1 MKWTLGLL
9 LVGAVGCGYRQTRM
23 VACPETGC
31 PATYASSSPEGLARA
46 KADERMTPPANPPVT
61 PELYPPPAPLTPEP
75 DNAPIVTPP
84 PVTP

>member
-31 PATYASSSPEGLARA
+31 PATYASSSPEGLPGPTRHQAA
-46 KADERMTPPANPPVT
+46 VTPPVT
-61 PELYPPPAPLTPEP
+61 PELYPPVPPLTPEV
-75 DNAPIVTPP
+75 DAVPP
-84 PVTP
+84 PVTPPVSTP

>member
-31 PATYASSSPEGLARA
+31 PDSYTASASPQGLPAPRV
-46 KADERMTPPANPPVT
+46 ANPAPIEPVVT
-61 PELYPPPAPLTPEP
+61 APPIEPLP
-75 DNAPIVTPP
+75 DNTPP
-84 PVTP
+84 PVEPPVSKP